1 MSSEAKLQRA
11 LASETPEE
19 RAVVPLIPPADVGVK
34 LNNIQGDIYP
44 TFPKKYEA
52 FIFFT
57 IKDAS
62 AFRKYLG
69 TFREESIT
77 TSDKTIEYLQRIQL
91 VRRENIENNTK
102 VLADVPN
109 QFNIAFSHAAFQLM
123 NIGNIHDQDFKH
135 GMLKDAHGLGDIA
148 GPQSKIGHYVPDWDE
163 HWMDHDNPIHGVVV
177 LASQD
182 EANFKQGLEHVAQA
196 FKDSIKINFTLDGK
210 VRDGEMKG
218 REFFGFLDG
227 ISQPA
232 LDGLV
237 KPHTGQLTCKP
248 GVIIHGID
256 GDRLKDK
263 RPKWAVGG
271 TVMAFRHLQQF
282 VPEFNHFCNE
292 HAIVKEGD
300 KPGEAAERR
309 GSRMFGRWKSGC
321 PVDLH
326 PQHDVPEVGRDPEQN
341 NAFNFSNG
349 RDLRNCPITSH
360 IRKMAP
366 RASRELSEDKLLPK
380 PEDPVET
387 NTVDR
392 GLLFASYQSALNE
405 GFTFIQKLWANDVL
419 FPCRQDVRDDPSGH
433 EITAPGFDPVI
444 GANNIIPLTGRRRY
458 AKGEDPEDLEA
469 RLELPHDFIKAR
481 GGEYFWA
488 PSMDALKMIAEDQ
501 PMQSKEEEGD
511 DA

>member
-1 MSSEAKLQRA
+1 MSSETKLQRA

-44 TFPKKYEA
+44 TFPKKHEA

-69 TFREESIT
+69 TFGRESIT
-77 TSDKTIEYLQRIQL
+77 TSAKTIEYLQRIQL

-109 QFNIAFSHAAFQLM
+109 QFNIALSHAAFKLLK
-123 NIGNIHDQDFKH
+123 IGNIHDKDFKH

-148 GPQSKIGHYVPDWDE
+148 GPKSKIGHYVPDWDE
-163 HWMDHDNPIHGVVV
+163 HWMDRDNPIHGVVV

-210 VRDGEMKG
+210 VRNGEMKG
-218 REFFGFLDG
+218 HEFFGFLDG

-232 LDGLV
+232 LNGLV
-237 KPHTGQLTCKP
+237 KLHKGQPTRKP

-263 RPKWAVGG
+263 RPKWA
-271 TVMAFRHLQQF
+271 
-282 VPEFNHFCNE
+282 
-292 HAIVKEGD
+292 
-300 KPGEAAERR
+300 
-309 GSRMFGRWKSGC
+309 GC
-321 PVDLH
+321 PVDLY
-326 PQHDVPEVGRDPEQN
+326 PQHDVPEVERDPEQN

-349 RDLRNCPITSH
+349 RDLRNCPIASH

-366 RASRELSEDKLLPK
+366 RASRELSEDKLAGHLIMRGSISYGPELPK
-380 PEDPVET
+380 PEDLVET
-387 NTVDR
+387 T
-392 GLLFASYQSALNE
+392 
-405 GFTFIQKLWANDVL
+405 TLWANDVL
-419 FPCRQDVRDDPSGH
+419 SPFRQDVRDDPSGH
-433 EITAPGFDPVI
+433 QITAPGFDPVI

-458 AKGEDPEDLEA
+458 AREDPEDLEA

-481 GGEYFWA
+481 GGEYFWV

-501 PMQSKEEEGD
+501 PMRSKEKKRKKEKETTLRAMYTVHLCHTEMITWFTTFSVSRANSVMVGHLT
-511 DA
+511 